1 MEIAATE
8 FRVAR
13 EQARQRRRAAQRKQQ
28 RHAER
33 QAACDRELTDWIAST
48 VGPSAASELDRPT
61 WMALFVQARSNANDL
76 QRQQLRNMR
85 TGHLDVGRSPPSP
98 GPPPP
103 SPSPPSP
110 SPPPLFLEM
119 VDDVRPSPP
128 SPSPP
133 SPSPP
138 PPPPPPPPLLEMV
151 DDVWPP
157 ILSRLGEHGLC
168 AVACTCSYLRNHEAV
183 AREQAKVWAMNEAIN
198 MFIGALAASTAE
210 ARYQAFPAPPPTR
223 PATCSTVAPS
233 HAKP

>member
-1 MEIAATE
+1 METPLDAAPMEIAATQI
-8 FRVAR
+8 RVAR
-13 EQARQRRRAAQRKQQ
+13 EQARQRRRTAQRKQQ

-33 QAACDRELTDWIAST
+33 QAACDRELDAWIAST
-48 VGPSAASELDRPT
+48 SGLSAASELDRPT
-61 WMALFVQARSNANDL
+61 WMALFVRARRNANEL
-76 QRQQLRNMR
+76 ERKMR
-85 TGHLDVGRSPPSP
+85 AGHLDVGRSPPSP

-119 VDDVRPSPP
+119 VDDEAPSPP

-138 PPPPPPPPLLEMV
+138 PSLLQMV

-157 ILSRLGEHGLC
+157 ILSRLGEHGLS

-183 AREQAKVWAMNEAIN
+183 ARERANVWAMYEAIN
-198 MFIGALAASTAE
+198 VFLGTLAASTAE
-210 ARYQAFPAPPPTR
+210 TRYQAPPPTAH
-223 PATCSTVAPS
+223 PHPTT
-233 HAKP
+233 HL